1 MTQIEKM
8 FAHDGKTTKRI
19 GPTRAKIYKE
29 LYQYISEK
37 QKNNELPFNGN
48 YLGDNELA
56 QNIYQKK
63 LNKLRE
69 KLQDK
74 TLDEETL
81 NTIIHKLNELQ
92 KNKKNLK
99 EKYANI

>member
-1 MTQIEKM
+1 MTQIEQM

-37 QKNNELPFNGN
+37 QGNKELPFNGN

-56 QNIYQKK
+56 LNIYQ
-63 LNKLRE
+63 NKYYL
-69 KLQDK
+69 
-74 TLDEETL
+74 
-81 NTIIHKLNELQ
+81 
-92 KNKKNLK
+92 KNLDY
-99 EKYANI
+99 ELIENIWIK